1 MKKRL
6 LQFLCSLLA
15 AVLLLSPFLAFAEGE
30 TPVSPPP
37 PNPDA
42 PPEVASTAA
51 LVYNPESDSFLYRK
65 NEASRINPAAFTK
78 LMTALL
84 AFEYAAQNGNPT
96 VTVTEEML
104 SSAGGTSMRLKA
116 GEVIPFQELLKGLVV
131 QNANDAALVIA
142 SVVGGNIASFVE
154 MMNERAKHLG
164 MEHSYYANPTG
175 VDSSVMYTTLEDT
188 VKLCAA
194 LYRVNDFM
202 LMSEI
207 SKAVIPAT
215 NLTEERVYTN
225 KNALIPYSYVTD
237 YYLKGVRGMV
247 AGYTSV
253 AGYCVAT
260 VRKKGTATFFVLVSG
275 GIDRSEEQNGR
286 DISSY
291 RDAKALLEWSEACFA
306 IRKVIP
312 KQKVICEKAVRLS
325 AGVDHMILVTG
336 EELEALLPLGAN
348 LETEIQFEI
357 HTEKNTYTAPII
369 EGNAYG
375 TVDVIYKDEVL
386 GTVPLVAQSNIGLS
400 RWLVTWDAVTG
411 FFSQGP
417 AKAVLILVCV
427 AAVLYVLVLIG
438 TVWIQYMRK
447 SRARRLAISEINE
460 QENRRMRK
468 VRLAE
473 RKKSQERRRR
483 VSGALRESF
492 RVLSGEAE
500 VLDAPKRR
508 KPTPR
513 SKAVA
518 KVPEKYRKA
527 NRPTQASPAQTPQ
540 RPPQRSTPPRQSG
553 IPAGA
558 ERYRVTS
565 QRPSVRQASP
575 RTKPPQKTNPYGTQ
589 NRQGNPPPRNNPNH
603 RRPPN
608 N

>member
-6 LQFLCSLLA
+6 LQLLCSLLA
-15 AVLLLSPFLAFAEGE
+15 AVFLLSPFLVFAEGE
-30 TPVSPPP
+30 NPEAPPSPS
-37 PNPDA
+37 PDS
-42 PPEVASTAA
+42 PPEVASTGAV
-51 LVYNPESDSFLYRK
+51 VYNLESASLVYRK
-65 NEASRINPAAFTK
+65 NENSRINPAAFTK

-84 AFEYAAQNGNPT
+84 AFEYASEHGNPT

-104 SSAGGTSMRLKA
+104 SAAGGTSMRLKA
-116 GEVIPFQELLKGLVV
+116 GEIIPFDSLLKGLVV

-154 MMNERAKHLG
+154 KMNERAHTLG

-188 VKLCAA
+188 VKLCTA

-207 SKAVIPAT
+207 PKVSIPAT

-225 KNALIPYSYVTD
+225 KNALVPYSYVTD
-237 YYLKGVRGMV
+237 YYMKGVRGMV

-260 VRKKGTATFFVLVSG
+260 VRKKNNATFFVLVTG
-275 GIDRSEEQNGR
+275 GVDRSEEKNQR

-306 IRKVIP
+306 IRKAIP
-312 KQKVICEKAVRLS
+312 DQKVICEKAVRLS
-325 AGVDHMILVTG
+325 SGVDHMILVSG
-336 EELEALLPLGAN
+336 EELEALLPIGID
-348 LETEIQFEI
+348 LESAIRYEI
-357 HTEKNTYTAPII
+357 HTEKDTYTAPII
-369 EGNAYG
+369 EGKSYG
-375 TVDVIYKDEVL
+375 TLDLFYEDRLL

-400 RWLVTWDAVTG
+400 RWLVMWDAVTG

-417 AKAVLILVCV
+417 ARVVLILIIA
-427 AAVLYVLVLIG
+427 AAVLYVLILIG
-438 TVWIQYMRK
+438 TVWVQYMRRT
-447 SRARRLAISEINE
+447 RARRIAINEINE

-468 VRLAE
+468 VRLEE
-473 RKKSQERRRR
+473 RKASRERRRR

-492 RVLSGEAE
+492 RVLSGDAE
-500 VLDAPKRR
+500 VLDTPQRKKR
-508 KPTPR
+508 TPP

-518 KVPEKYRKA
+518 KVPEKYRK
-527 NRPTQASPAQTPQ
+527 NPTPTSSRPTPQNGKNPSSSGTRPKNGTPN
-540 RPPQRSTPPRQSG
+540 G
-553 IPAGA
+553 
-558 ERYRVTS
+558 ERYRVTVHK
-565 QRPSVRQASP
+565 PSPSP
-575 RTKPPQKTNPYGTQ
+575 KNAPPRGAAQKPPSSGGRSPSRT
-589 NRQGNPPPRNNPNH
+589 NPNH
-603 RRPPN
+603 RRPQNPSN